1 MSIAKAKDNLRSARR
16 QLADVI
22 DILPTKR
29 FIFGNIKRGKV
40 KRAIDAVDKSLREL
54 RGL

>member
-1 MSIAKAKDNLRSARR
+1 MSVAKAKDNLRDARR

-22 DILPTKR
+22 DTMPVRRL
-29 FIFGNIKRGKV
+29 IFNSKRGKV
-40 KRAIDAVDKSLREL
+40 KRAIDAIDKSLREL

>member
-1 MSIAKAKDNLRSARR
+1 MSVAKAKDNLRSARR
-16 QLADVI
+16 ELADVI
-22 DILPTKR
+22 DTLPTRR
-29 FIFGNIKRGKV
+29 FILNRKRNKV

>member
-1 MSIAKAKDNLRSARR
+1 MSVSKARDSLRDARR
-16 QLADVI
+16 QLADAI
-22 DILPTKR
+22 DTMPVRRLM
-29 FIFGNIKRGKV
+29 FNSKRGKV